1 MSTLIVVW
9 MGGVCATGQLY
20 LSVHLPDLI
29 TSRTHLAQWRSERW
43 AWRAAA
49 PRRRPRGGAKILQ
62 RIKKNI
68 YKEKFLKFWKNKLK
82 M

>member
-9 MGGVCATGQLY
+9 MGGVCATGKLY

-49 PRRRPRGGAKILQ
+49 PRRRPRGAPKSYKEL
-62 RIKKNI
+62 KNI
-68 YKEKFLKFWKNKLK
+68 YIRRNF
-82 M
+82 